1 MTPAA
6 AVQPKPAPAI
16 QTPKPVDPELNGNQ
30 QFVQK
35 VLSLVAQG
43 MGLESAFLQV
53 RREVGIY
60 DLEKS
65 DRLLQVCRDSITGL
79 PR

>member
-1 MTPAA
+1 M
-6 AVQPKPAPAI
+6 
-16 QTPKPVDPELNGNQ
+16 
-30 QFVQK
+30 QK

-53 RREVGIY
+53 RREVGLY

-65 DRLLQVCRDSITGL
+65 DHKTHSGVMYPDSSLKVVLVDFKQVTHRRRD
-79 PR
+79 R